1 MSSDNKVLAQ
11 RVVQS
16 FKENLTPEV
25 RDRICHSDFDML
37 ELMIREAIADR
48 GVMLVE
54 QVEELL
60 RKLRTEME
68 RPPIEL

>member
-25 RDRICHSDFDML
+25 RDRIRHSDFDML

-48 GVMLVE
+48 GAMLVE